1 MIKNFVF
8 ILILTLSYG
17 DSFSQSKYGVDSV
30 SCITN
35 LSLFREYY
43 KQKNYMEALSP
54 WRWTFQNC
62 PKASGNIYKNGPI
75 IIKSMIKERPEQ
87 KKEYVDTLMLIYD
100 QRIEYFGNEGYV
112 LGRKGADLLRYD
124 KSKFLDANEILARS
138 IALQKNSS
146 DAGAVLAYFNTL
158 DIMVKNEIIS
168 EDSLLNRYSALMSII
183 DYNLK
188 KNDKKSKFYQKTSDA
203 IDKKIV
209 SYIDCGKIENIFQPK
224 FTINNNDTD
233 FVNRLYNILS
243 KQNCTDTEFHFQ
255 VSKRLHELLPSSIS
269 ASKLG
274 KICVKRKEFN
284 QAIEYFDMAIE
295 IEEDSDKRAKYL
307 LEKADAYR
315 ISKNYTNAILTAKQ
329 SIELKSIHV
338 HDEYIH
344 QRDVLLDSRTIDEN
358 VRSNLANTLSYQP
371 NIGVISFGSVTSK
384 PIIRGLSGD
393 RFLLTKDGMQMG
405 DLSQTAIDHV
415 ISLDITEVSNIELIR
430 GPRALFFGSN
440 PIGGVLNTTIIGD
453 PKSDTFNN

>member
-8 ILILTLSYG
+8 ILIFALSYG
-17 DSFSQSKYGVDSV
+17 ESFSQSKYGIDSI

-43 KQKNYMEALSP
+43 KQKNYKEALTP

-75 IIKSMIKERPEQ
+75 IIKSLIKARPEQ

-124 KSKFLDANEILARS
+124 KSKFLDANQILARS
-138 IALQKNSS
+138 IAMQKNSS
-146 DAGAVLAYFNTL
+146 DAGAILAYFNTL
-158 DIMVKNEIIS
+158 DLMVKNEIIL
-168 EDSLLNRYSALMSII
+168 EDSLLNRYSFLMSII

-203 IDKKIV
+203 INKKIV
-209 SYIDCGKIENIFQPK
+209 NYIDCGKIENIFKQK

-243 KQNCTDTEFHFQ
+243 KQNCTETEFHFQ
-255 VSKRLHELLPSSIS
+255 VSKRLFEMLPLPSS

-274 KICVKRKEFN
+274 KICIKRKEFN
-284 QAIEYFDMAIE
+284 QAIEYFDMAVE
-295 IEEDSDKRAKYL
+295 SEVDKDKKAKYL

-315 ISKNYTNAILTAKQ
+315 ISKNYSNAILTAKQ
-329 SIELKSIHV
+329 SIELKKNWGEAFITIGNIYVAGAGNCSSDFEKSTVYWVAVDYFTKALSDESANEIARKSI
-338 HDEYIH
+338 
-344 QRDVLLDSRTIDEN
+344 
-358 VRSNLANTLSYQP
+358 NTYSKYFP
-371 NIGVISFGSVTSK
+371 TKEECFFNGS
-384 PIIRGLSGD
+384 LQSGD
-393 RFLLTKDGMQMG
+393 SYTVECWINKR
-405 DLSQTAIDHV
+405 
-415 ISLDITEVSNIELIR
+415 
-430 GPRALFFGSN
+430 
-440 PIGGVLNTTIIGD
+440 TTVRT
-453 PKSDTFNN
+453 SD

>member
-8 ILILTLSYG
+8 ILIFALSYG
-17 DSFSQSKYGVDSV
+17 ESFSQSKYGVDSV

-43 KQKNYMEALSP
+43 KQKNYMEALTP

-100 QRIEYFGNEGYV
+100 QRIEYFGNQGYV

-138 IALQKNSS
+138 IAIQKNRS

-168 EDSLLNRYSALMSII
+168 EDSLLNRYSFLMSII

-188 KNDKKSKFYQKTSDA
+188 KKDKKSKFYQKTSDA

-209 SYIDCGKIENIFQPK
+209 NYIDCGKIENIFKQK
-224 FTINNNDTD
+224 FTIYNNDTD

-243 KQNCTDTEFHFQ
+243 KQNCTETEFYFQ
-255 VSKRLHELLPSSIS
+255 VSKRLYEMLPSSSS

-274 KICVKRKEFN
+274 KICIKRKQFN
-284 QAIEYFDMAIE
+284 DAIEYFDLAIE
-295 IEEDSDKRAKYL
+295 SEEDNDKKAKYL

-315 ISKNYTNAILTAKQ
+315 ISKNYSSAILTAKQ
-329 SIELKSIHV
+329 SIELKKNWGEAFITIANTYVAGAGNCSSDFLKSTVYWVAVDYFTKALSDESTNERARKSINTYSKYFPTK
-338 HDEYIH
+338 EECFFNGSL
-344 QRDVLLDSRTIDEN
+344 QSGDSYTVECWINKRTI
-358 VRSNLANTLSYQP
+358 VR
-371 NIGVISFGSVTSK
+371 TS
-384 PIIRGLSGD
+384 D
-393 RFLLTKDGMQMG
+393 
-405 DLSQTAIDHV
+405 
-415 ISLDITEVSNIELIR
+415 
-430 GPRALFFGSN
+430 
-440 PIGGVLNTTIIGD
+440 
-453 PKSDTFNN
+453 

>member
-8 ILILTLSYG
+8 ILIFALSYG
-17 DSFSQSKYGVDSV
+17 ESFSQSKYGIDSI

-43 KQKNYMEALSP
+43 KQKNYKEALTP

-75 IIKSMIKERPEQ
+75 IIKSLIKARPEQ

-124 KSKFLDANEILARS
+124 KSKFLDANQILARS
-138 IALQKNSS
+138 IAMQKNSS
-146 DAGAVLAYFNTL
+146 DAGAILAYFNTL
-158 DIMVKNEIIS
+158 DLMVKNEIIL
-168 EDSLLNRYSALMSII
+168 EDSLLNRYSFLMSII

-203 IDKKIV
+203 INKKIV
-209 SYIDCGKIENIFQPK
+209 NYIDCGKIENIFKQK

-243 KQNCTDTEFHFQ
+243 KQNCTETEFHFQ
-255 VSKRLHELLPSSIS
+255 VSKRLYEMLPLSSS

-274 KICVKRKEFN
+274 KICIKRKEFN
-284 QAIEYFDMAIE
+284 QAIEYFDMAVE
-295 IEEDSDKRAKYL
+295 NEVDKDKKAKYL

-315 ISKNYTNAILTAKQ
+315 ISKNYSNAILTAKQ
-329 SIELKSIHV
+329 SIELKKNWGEAFITIGNIYVAGAGNCSSDFEKSTVYWVAVDYFTKALSDESTNEIARKSI
-338 HDEYIH
+338 
-344 QRDVLLDSRTIDEN
+344 
-358 VRSNLANTLSYQP
+358 NTYSKYFP
-371 NIGVISFGSVTSK
+371 TKEECFFNGS
-384 PIIRGLSGD
+384 LQSGD
-393 RFLLTKDGMQMG
+393 SYTVECWINKR
-405 DLSQTAIDHV
+405 
-415 ISLDITEVSNIELIR
+415 
-430 GPRALFFGSN
+430 
-440 PIGGVLNTTIIGD
+440 TTVRT
-453 PKSDTFNN
+453 SD

>member
-8 ILILTLSYG
+8 TLILTLSYG
-17 DSFSQSKYGVDSV
+17 EVLSQSKYGVDSV

-43 KQKNYMEALSP
+43 KQKNYMEALNP

-75 IIKSMIKERPEQ
+75 IIKSIIKERPEQ

-100 QRIEYFGNEGYV
+100 QRIKYFGNEGYV

-124 KSKFLDANEILARS
+124 KSRFLDANEMLARS
-138 IALQKNSS
+138 ITLQKNSS
-146 DAGAVLAYFNTL
+146 DAGAILAYFNTL

-168 EDSLLNRYSALMSII
+168 EDSLLNRYSFLMSII

-209 SYIDCGKIENIFQPK
+209 SYIDCGKIENIFKQK
-224 FTINNNDTD
+224 LKINNNDTD

-243 KQNCTDTEFHFQ
+243 KQNCTETEFYFQ
-255 VSKRLHELLPSSIS
+255 VSKQLYEMLPTSSS

-274 KICVKRKEFN
+274 KICIKRKEFN
-284 QAIEYFDMAIE
+284 QAIEYFDMAVKIE
-295 IEEDSDKRAKYL
+295 DDNNKKAKYL

-315 ISKNYTNAILTAKQ
+315 ISKNYSSAILTAKQ
-329 SIELKSIHV
+329 SIELKKNWGEAFITIGNIYAAGASNCDSDFEKSTVYWVAVDYFTKALSDESTNERARKSI
-338 HDEYIH
+338 
-344 QRDVLLDSRTIDEN
+344 
-358 VRSNLANTLSYQP
+358 NTYSKYFP
-371 NIGVISFGSVTSK
+371 TKEECFFNGS
-384 PIIRGLSGD
+384 LQSGD
-393 RFLLTKDGMQMG
+393 SYIVECWINKR
-405 DLSQTAIDHV
+405 
-415 ISLDITEVSNIELIR
+415 
-430 GPRALFFGSN
+430 
-440 PIGGVLNTTIIGD
+440 TTVRT
-453 PKSDTFNN
+453 SD

>member
-8 ILILTLSYG
+8 ILIFALSYG
-17 DSFSQSKYGVDSV
+17 ESFSQSKYGTDSI

-43 KQKNYMEALSP
+43 KQKNYKEALTP

-75 IIKSMIKERPEQ
+75 IIKSLIKARPEQ

-124 KSKFLDANEILARS
+124 KSKFLDANQILARS
-138 IALQKNSS
+138 IAMQKNSS
-146 DAGAVLAYFNTL
+146 DAGAILAYFNTL
-158 DIMVKNEIIS
+158 DLMVKNEIIL
-168 EDSLLNRYSALMSII
+168 EDSLLNRYSFLMSII

-203 IDKKIV
+203 INKKIV
-209 SYIDCGKIENIFQPK
+209 NYIDCGKIENIFKQK

-243 KQNCTDTEFHFQ
+243 KQNCTETEFHFQ
-255 VSKRLHELLPSSIS
+255 VSKRLYEMLPSSSS

-274 KICVKRKEFN
+274 KICIKRKEFN
-284 QAIEYFDMAIE
+284 QAIEYFDMAVE
-295 IEEDSDKRAKYL
+295 SEVDKDKKAKYL

-315 ISKNYTNAILTAKQ
+315 ISKNYSNAILTAKQ
-329 SIELKSIHV
+329 SIELKKNWGEAFITIGNIYVAGAGNCSSDFEKSTVYWVAVDYFTKALSDESANEIARKSI
-338 HDEYIH
+338 
-344 QRDVLLDSRTIDEN
+344 
-358 VRSNLANTLSYQP
+358 NTYSKYFP
-371 NIGVISFGSVTSK
+371 TKEECFFNGS
-384 PIIRGLSGD
+384 LQSGD
-393 RFLLTKDGMQMG
+393 SYTVECWINKR
-405 DLSQTAIDHV
+405 
-415 ISLDITEVSNIELIR
+415 
-430 GPRALFFGSN
+430 
-440 PIGGVLNTTIIGD
+440 TTVRT
-453 PKSDTFNN
+453 SD

>member
-8 ILILTLSYG
+8 ILIFALSYG
-17 DSFSQSKYGVDSV
+17 ESFSQSKYGIDSI

-43 KQKNYMEALSP
+43 KQKNYKEALTP

-75 IIKSMIKERPEQ
+75 IIKSLIKERPEK

-124 KSKFLDANEILARS
+124 KSKFLDANQILARS
-138 IALQKNSS
+138 IAMQKNSS
-146 DAGAVLAYFNTL
+146 DAGAILAYFNTL
-158 DIMVKNEIIS
+158 DLMVKNEIIL
-168 EDSLLNRYSALMSII
+168 EDSLLNRYSFLMSII

-203 IDKKIV
+203 INKKIV
-209 SYIDCGKIENIFQPK
+209 NYIDCGKIENIFKQK

-243 KQNCTDTEFHFQ
+243 KQNCTETEFHFQ
-255 VSKRLHELLPSSIS
+255 VSKRLYEMLPLSSS

-274 KICVKRKEFN
+274 KICIKRKEFN
-284 QAIEYFDMAIE
+284 QAIEYFDMAVE
-295 IEEDSDKRAKYL
+295 SEVDKDKKAKYL

-315 ISKNYTNAILTAKQ
+315 ISKNYSNAILTAKQ
-329 SIELKSIHV
+329 SIELKKNWGEAFITIGNIYVAGAGNCSSDFEKSTVYWVAVDYFTKALSDESANEIARKSI
-338 HDEYIH
+338 
-344 QRDVLLDSRTIDEN
+344 
-358 VRSNLANTLSYQP
+358 NTYSKYFP
-371 NIGVISFGSVTSK
+371 TKEECFFNGS
-384 PIIRGLSGD
+384 LQSGD
-393 RFLLTKDGMQMG
+393 SYTVECWINKR
-405 DLSQTAIDHV
+405 
-415 ISLDITEVSNIELIR
+415 
-430 GPRALFFGSN
+430 
-440 PIGGVLNTTIIGD
+440 TTVRT
-453 PKSDTFNN
+453 SD

>member
-8 ILILTLSYG
+8 ILIFALSYG
-17 DSFSQSKYGVDSV
+17 ESFSQSKYGIDSI

-43 KQKNYMEALSP
+43 KQKNYKEALTP

-75 IIKSMIKERPEQ
+75 IIKSLIKARPEQ

-124 KSKFLDANEILARS
+124 KSKFLDANQILARS
-138 IALQKNSS
+138 IAMQKNSS
-146 DAGAVLAYFNTL
+146 DAGAILAYFNTL
-158 DIMVKNEIIS
+158 DLMVKNEIIL
-168 EDSLLNRYSALMSII
+168 EDSLLNRYSFLMSII

-203 IDKKIV
+203 INKKIV
-209 SYIDCGKIENIFQPK
+209 NYIDCGKIENIFKQK

-243 KQNCTDTEFHFQ
+243 KQNCTETEFHFQ
-255 VSKRLHELLPSSIS
+255 VSKRLYEMLPLPSS

-274 KICVKRKEFN
+274 KICIKRKEFN
-284 QAIEYFDMAIE
+284 QAIEYFDMAVE
-295 IEEDSDKRAKYL
+295 NEVDKDKKAKYL

-315 ISKNYTNAILTAKQ
+315 ISKNYSNAILTAKQ
-329 SIELKSIHV
+329 SIELKKNWGEAFITIGNIYVAGAGNCSSDFEKSTVYWVAVDYFTKALSDESANEIARKSI
-338 HDEYIH
+338 
-344 QRDVLLDSRTIDEN
+344 
-358 VRSNLANTLSYQP
+358 NTYSKYFP
-371 NIGVISFGSVTSK
+371 TKEECFFNGS
-384 PIIRGLSGD
+384 LQSGD
-393 RFLLTKDGMQMG
+393 SYTVECWINKR
-405 DLSQTAIDHV
+405 
-415 ISLDITEVSNIELIR
+415 
-430 GPRALFFGSN
+430 
-440 PIGGVLNTTIIGD
+440 TTVRT
-453 PKSDTFNN
+453 SD

>member
-8 ILILTLSYG
+8 ILIFALSYG
-17 DSFSQSKYGVDSV
+17 ESFSQSKYGVDSV

-43 KQKNYMEALSP
+43 KQKNYMEALNP

-75 IIKSMIKERPEQ
+75 IIKSMIKERPKQ

-138 IALQKNSS
+138 IAMQKNSS

-158 DIMVKNEIIS
+158 DMMVKNEIIS
-168 EDSLLNRYSALMSII
+168 EDSLLNRYSFLMNII

-209 SYIDCGKIENIFQPK
+209 SYIDCGKIENIFKQK

-243 KQNCTDTEFHFQ
+243 KQNCTETEFHFQ
-255 VSKRLHELLPSSIS
+255 VSKRLYEMLPSSSS

-274 KICVKRKEFN
+274 KICIKRKEFN
-284 QAIEYFDMAIE
+284 EALEYFDMAVQSE
-295 IEEDSDKRAKYL
+295 KDKDKKAKYL

-315 ISKNYTNAILTAKQ
+315 ISKNYSSATLTAKQ
-329 SIELKSIHV
+329 SIELKKNWGEAFITIGNIYVAGASNCSSDFVKSTVYWVAVDYFTKALSDESTNERARKSI
-338 HDEYIH
+338 
-344 QRDVLLDSRTIDEN
+344 
-358 VRSNLANTLSYQP
+358 NTYSKYFP
-371 NIGVISFGSVTSK
+371 TKEECFFNGS
-384 PIIRGLSGD
+384 LQSGD
-393 RFLLTKDGMQMG
+393 SYTVECWINKR
-405 DLSQTAIDHV
+405 
-415 ISLDITEVSNIELIR
+415 
-430 GPRALFFGSN
+430 
-440 PIGGVLNTTIIGD
+440 TTVRT
-453 PKSDTFNN
+453 SD

>member
-17 DSFSQSKYGVDSV
+17 ESFSQSKYGVDSV

-43 KQKNYMEALSP
+43 KQKNYMEALNP

-100 QRIEYFGNEGYV
+100 QRIKYFGNEGYV

-158 DIMVKNEIIS
+158 DKMVKNEIIS
-168 EDSLLNRYSALMSII
+168 EDSLLNRYSFLMSII

-209 SYIDCGKIENIFQPK
+209 NYIDCGKIENIFKPK

-233 FVNRLYNILS
+233 FVKRLYNILS
-243 KQNCTDTEFHFQ
+243 KQNCTETEFHFQ
-255 VSKRLHELLPSSIS
+255 VSKRLHELLPSSSS

-274 KICVKRKEFN
+274 KICIKRKEFN

-315 ISKNYTNAILTAKQ
+315 ISKNYTSAILTAEQ
-329 SIELKSIHV
+329 SIDLKKNWGEAFITIGNIFVAGAGNCSSDFEKSTVYWVAVDYFTKALSDESTNERARKSI
-338 HDEYIH
+338 
-344 QRDVLLDSRTIDEN
+344 
-358 VRSNLANTLSYQP
+358 NTYSKYFP
-371 NIGVISFGSVTSK
+371 TKEECFFNGS
-384 PIIRGLSGD
+384 LQSGD
-393 RFLLTKDGMQMG
+393 SYTVECWINKG
-405 DLSQTAIDHV
+405 
-415 ISLDITEVSNIELIR
+415 
-430 GPRALFFGSN
+430 
-440 PIGGVLNTTIIGD
+440 TIVRT
-453 PKSDTFNN
+453 SD

>member
-17 DSFSQSKYGVDSV
+17 ESFSQSKYGIDSI

-43 KQKNYMEALSP
+43 KQKNYKEALTP

-75 IIKSMIKERPEQ
+75 IIKSLIKARPEQ

-124 KSKFLDANEILARS
+124 KSKFLDANQILARS
-138 IALQKNSS
+138 IAMQKNSS
-146 DAGAVLAYFNTL
+146 DAGAILAYFNTL
-158 DIMVKNEIIS
+158 DLMVKNEIIL
-168 EDSLLNRYSALMSII
+168 EDSLLNRYSFLMSII

-203 IDKKIV
+203 INKKIV
-209 SYIDCGKIENIFQPK
+209 NYIDCGKIENIFKQK

-243 KQNCTDTEFHFQ
+243 KQNCTETEFHFQ
-255 VSKRLHELLPSSIS
+255 VSKRLYEMLPLSSS

-274 KICVKRKEFN
+274 KICIKRKEFN
-284 QAIEYFDMAIE
+284 QAIEYFDMAVE
-295 IEEDSDKRAKYL
+295 SEVDKDKKAKYL

-315 ISKNYTNAILTAKQ
+315 ISKNYSNAILTAKQ
-329 SIELKSIHV
+329 SIELKKNWGEAFITIGNIYVAGAGNCSSDFEKSTVYWVAVDYFTKALSDESANEIARKSI
-338 HDEYIH
+338 
-344 QRDVLLDSRTIDEN
+344 
-358 VRSNLANTLSYQP
+358 NTYSKYFP
-371 NIGVISFGSVTSK
+371 TKEECFFNGS
-384 PIIRGLSGD
+384 LQSGD
-393 RFLLTKDGMQMG
+393 SYTVECWINKR
-405 DLSQTAIDHV
+405 
-415 ISLDITEVSNIELIR
+415 
-430 GPRALFFGSN
+430 
-440 PIGGVLNTTIIGD
+440 TTVRT
-453 PKSDTFNN
+453 SD

>member
-8 ILILTLSYG
+8 ILIFALSYG
-17 DSFSQSKYGVDSV
+17 ESFSQSKYGIDSI

-43 KQKNYMEALSP
+43 KQKNYKEALTP

-75 IIKSMIKERPEQ
+75 IIKSLIKARPEQ

-124 KSKFLDANEILARS
+124 KSKFLDANQILARS
-138 IALQKNSS
+138 IAMQKNSS
-146 DAGAVLAYFNTL
+146 DAGAILAYFNTL
-158 DIMVKNEIIS
+158 DLMVKNEIIL
-168 EDSLLNRYSALMSII
+168 EDSLLNRYSFLMSII

-203 IDKKIV
+203 INKKIV
-209 SYIDCGKIENIFQPK
+209 NYIDCGKIENIFKQK

-243 KQNCTDTEFHFQ
+243 KQNCTETEFHFQ
-255 VSKRLHELLPSSIS
+255 VSKRLYEMLPLSSS

-274 KICVKRKEFN
+274 KICIKRKEFN
-284 QAIEYFDMAIE
+284 QAIEYFDMAVE
-295 IEEDSDKRAKYL
+295 NEVDKDKKAKYL

-329 SIELKSIHV
+329 SIELKKNWGEAFIIIGNIYVAGAGNCSSDFEKSTVYWVAVDYFTKALSDESANEIARKSI
-338 HDEYIH
+338 
-344 QRDVLLDSRTIDEN
+344 
-358 VRSNLANTLSYQP
+358 NTYSKYFP
-371 NIGVISFGSVTSK
+371 TKEECFFNGS
-384 PIIRGLSGD
+384 LQSGD
-393 RFLLTKDGMQMG
+393 SYTVECWINKR
-405 DLSQTAIDHV
+405 
-415 ISLDITEVSNIELIR
+415 
-430 GPRALFFGSN
+430 
-440 PIGGVLNTTIIGD
+440 TTVRT
-453 PKSDTFNN
+453 SD

>member
-8 ILILTLSYG
+8 ILIFALSYG
-17 DSFSQSKYGVDSV
+17 ESFSQSKYGVDSV

-43 KQKNYMEALSP
+43 KQKNYMEALNP

-100 QRIEYFGNEGYV
+100 QRIKYFGNEGYV

-158 DIMVKNEIIS
+158 DIMVRNEIIS
-168 EDSLLNRYSALMSII
+168 EDSLLNRYSFLMSII

-209 SYIDCGKIENIFQPK
+209 NYIDCGKIENIFKPK

-233 FVNRLYNILS
+233 FVKRLYNILS
-243 KQNCTDTEFHFQ
+243 KQNCTETEFHFQ
-255 VSKRLHELLPSSIS
+255 VSKRLHELLPSSSS

-274 KICVKRKEFN
+274 KICIKRKEFN

-315 ISKNYTNAILTAKQ
+315 ISKNYTSAILTAEQ
-329 SIELKSIHV
+329 SIDLKKNWGEAFITIGNIFVAGAGNCSSDFEKSTVYWLAVDYFTKALSDESTNERARKSI
-338 HDEYIH
+338 
-344 QRDVLLDSRTIDEN
+344 
-358 VRSNLANTLSYQP
+358 NTYSKYFP
-371 NIGVISFGSVTSK
+371 TKEECFFNGS
-384 PIIRGLSGD
+384 LQSGD
-393 RFLLTKDGMQMG
+393 SYTVECWINKG
-405 DLSQTAIDHV
+405 
-415 ISLDITEVSNIELIR
+415 
-430 GPRALFFGSN
+430 
-440 PIGGVLNTTIIGD
+440 TIVRT
-453 PKSDTFNN
+453 SD

>member
-43 KQKNYMEALSP
+43 KQKNYKEALGP

-146 DAGAVLAYFNTL
+146 DAGAILAYFNTL

-168 EDSLLNRYSALMSII
+168 EDSLLNRYSFLMSII

-209 SYIDCGKIENIFQPK
+209 SYIDCGKIENIFKPK
-224 FTINNNDTD
+224 FTINKNDTD
-233 FVNRLYNILS
+233 FVSRLYNILS
-243 KQNCTDTEFHFQ
+243 KQNCTETEFHFQ
-255 VSKRLHELLPSSIS
+255 VSKRLYELLPSSSS

-274 KICVKRKEFN
+274 KICIKRKEFN

-295 IEEDSDKRAKYL
+295 IEEDSEKRAKYL

-315 ISKNYTNAILTAKQ
+315 ISKNYINAILTAEQ
-329 SIELKSIHV
+329 STDLKKNWGEAFITIGNIYVAGAGNCSSDFEKSTVYWIAVDYFTKALSDESTNERARKSI
-338 HDEYIH
+338 
-344 QRDVLLDSRTIDEN
+344 
-358 VRSNLANTLSYQP
+358 NTYSKYFP
-371 NIGVISFGSVTSK
+371 TKEECFFNGS
-384 PIIRGLSGD
+384 LQSGD
-393 RFLLTKDGMQMG
+393 SYTVECWINKR
-405 DLSQTAIDHV
+405 
-415 ISLDITEVSNIELIR
+415 
-430 GPRALFFGSN
+430 
-440 PIGGVLNTTIIGD
+440 TTVRT
-453 PKSDTFNN
+453 SD

>member
-8 ILILTLSYG
+8 ILIFALSYG
-17 DSFSQSKYGVDSV
+17 ESFSQSKYGIDSI

-43 KQKNYMEALSP
+43 KQKNYKEALTP

-75 IIKSMIKERPEQ
+75 IIKSLIKARPEQ

-124 KSKFLDANEILARS
+124 KSKFLDANQILARS
-138 IALQKNSS
+138 IAMQKNSS
-146 DAGAVLAYFNTL
+146 DAGAILAYFNTL
-158 DIMVKNEIIS
+158 DLMVKNEIIL
-168 EDSLLNRYSALMSII
+168 EDSLLNRYSFLMSII

-203 IDKKIV
+203 INKKIV
-209 SYIDCGKIENIFQPK
+209 NYIDCGKIENIFKQK

-243 KQNCTDTEFHFQ
+243 KQNCTETEFHFQ
-255 VSKRLHELLPSSIS
+255 VSKRLYEMLPLSSS

-274 KICVKRKEFN
+274 KICIKRKEFN
-284 QAIEYFDMAIE
+284 QAIEYFDMAVE
-295 IEEDSDKRAKYL
+295 NEVDKDKKAKYL

-315 ISKNYTNAILTAKQ
+315 ISKNYSNAILTAKQ
-329 SIELKSIHV
+329 SIELKKNWGEAFITIGNIYVAGAGNCSSDFEKSTVYWVAVDYFTKALSDESANEIARKSI
-338 HDEYIH
+338 
-344 QRDVLLDSRTIDEN
+344 
-358 VRSNLANTLSYQP
+358 NTYSKYFP
-371 NIGVISFGSVTSK
+371 TKEECFFNGS
-384 PIIRGLSGD
+384 LQSGD
-393 RFLLTKDGMQMG
+393 SYTVECWINKR
-405 DLSQTAIDHV
+405 
-415 ISLDITEVSNIELIR
+415 
-430 GPRALFFGSN
+430 
-440 PIGGVLNTTIIGD
+440 TTVRT
-453 PKSDTFNN
+453 SD

>member
-8 ILILTLSYG
+8 ILIFALSYG
-17 DSFSQSKYGVDSV
+17 ESFSQSKYGVDSV

-43 KQKNYMEALSP
+43 KQKNYMEALNP

-100 QRIEYFGNEGYV
+100 QRIKYFGNEGYV

-158 DIMVKNEIIS
+158 DIMVRNEIIS
-168 EDSLLNRYSALMSII
+168 EDSLLNRYSFLMSII

-209 SYIDCGKIENIFQPK
+209 NYIDCGKIENIFKPK

-233 FVNRLYNILS
+233 FVKRLYNILS
-243 KQNCTDTEFHFQ
+243 KQNCTETEFHFQ
-255 VSKRLHELLPSSIS
+255 VSKRLHELLPSSSS

-274 KICVKRKEFN
+274 KICIKRKEFN

-315 ISKNYTNAILTAKQ
+315 ISKNYTSAILTAEQ
-329 SIELKSIHV
+329 SIDLKKNWGEAFITIGNIFVAGAGNCNSDFEKSTVYWVAVDYFTKALSDESTNERARKSI
-338 HDEYIH
+338 
-344 QRDVLLDSRTIDEN
+344 
-358 VRSNLANTLSYQP
+358 NTYSKYFP
-371 NIGVISFGSVTSK
+371 TKEECFFNGS
-384 PIIRGLSGD
+384 LQSGD
-393 RFLLTKDGMQMG
+393 SYTVECWINKG
-405 DLSQTAIDHV
+405 
-415 ISLDITEVSNIELIR
+415 
-430 GPRALFFGSN
+430 
-440 PIGGVLNTTIIGD
+440 TIVRT
-453 PKSDTFNN
+453 SD

>member
-8 ILILTLSYG
+8 TLILTLSYG
-17 DSFSQSKYGVDSV
+17 EVLSQSKYGVDSV

-43 KQKNYMEALSP
+43 KQKNYIEALSP

-75 IIKSMIKERPEQ
+75 IIKSIIKERPEQ

-100 QRIEYFGNEGYV
+100 QRIKYFGNEGYV

-124 KSKFLDANEILARS
+124 KSRFLDANEMLARS
-138 IALQKNSS
+138 ITLQKNSS
-146 DAGAVLAYFNTL
+146 DAGAILAYFNTL

-168 EDSLLNRYSALMSII
+168 EDSLLNRYSFLMSII

-209 SYIDCGKIENIFQPK
+209 SYIDCGKIENIFKQK
-224 FTINNNDTD
+224 LKINNNDTD

-243 KQNCTDTEFHFQ
+243 KQNCTETEFYFH
-255 VSKRLHELLPSSIS
+255 VSKQLYEMLPTSSS

-274 KICVKRKEFN
+274 KICIKRKEFN
-284 QAIEYFDMAIE
+284 QAIEYFDMAVKIE
-295 IEEDSDKRAKYL
+295 DDNNKKAKYL

-315 ISKNYTNAILTAKQ
+315 ISKNYSSAILTAKQ
-329 SIELKSIHV
+329 SIELKKNWGEAFITIGNIYAAGASNCGSDFEKSTVYWVAVDYFTKALSDESTNERARKSI
-338 HDEYIH
+338 
-344 QRDVLLDSRTIDEN
+344 
-358 VRSNLANTLSYQP
+358 NTYSKYFP
-371 NIGVISFGSVTSK
+371 TKEECFFNGS
-384 PIIRGLSGD
+384 LQSGD
-393 RFLLTKDGMQMG
+393 SYIVECWINKR
-405 DLSQTAIDHV
+405 
-415 ISLDITEVSNIELIR
+415 
-430 GPRALFFGSN
+430 
-440 PIGGVLNTTIIGD
+440 TTVRT
-453 PKSDTFNN
+453 SD

>member
-8 ILILTLSYG
+8 TLILTLSYG
-17 DSFSQSKYGVDSV
+17 EVLSQSKYGVDSV

-43 KQKNYMEALSP
+43 KQKNYMEALNP

-75 IIKSMIKERPEQ
+75 IIKSIIKERPEQ

-100 QRIEYFGNEGYV
+100 QRIKYFGNEGYV

-124 KSKFLDANEILARS
+124 KSRFLDANEMLARS
-138 IALQKNSS
+138 ITLQKNSS

-158 DIMVKNEIIS
+158 DLMVKNEIIS
-168 EDSLLNRYSALMSII
+168 EDSLLNRYSFLMSII

-209 SYIDCGKIENIFQPK
+209 SYIDCGKIENIFKQK
-224 FTINNNDTD
+224 LKINNNDTD
-233 FVNRLYNILS
+233 FVNRLYNIIS
-243 KQNCTDTEFHFQ
+243 KQNCTETEFYFH
-255 VSKRLHELLPSSIS
+255 VSKQLYEMLPTSSS

-274 KICVKRKEFN
+274 KICIKRKEFN
-284 QAIEYFDMAIE
+284 QAIEYFDMAVK
-295 IEEDSDKRAKYL
+295 IEEDNNKKAKYL

-315 ISKNYTNAILTAKQ
+315 ISKNYSSAILTAKQ
-329 SIELKSIHV
+329 SIELKKNWGEAFITIGNIYAAGASNCDSDFEKSTVYWVAVDYFTKALSDESTNERARKSI
-338 HDEYIH
+338 
-344 QRDVLLDSRTIDEN
+344 
-358 VRSNLANTLSYQP
+358 NTYSKYFP
-371 NIGVISFGSVTSK
+371 TKEECFFNGS
-384 PIIRGLSGD
+384 LQSGD
-393 RFLLTKDGMQMG
+393 SYIVECWINKR
-405 DLSQTAIDHV
+405 
-415 ISLDITEVSNIELIR
+415 
-430 GPRALFFGSN
+430 
-440 PIGGVLNTTIIGD
+440 TTVRT
-453 PKSDTFNN
+453 SD

>member
-30 SCITN
+30 KCITN

-62 PKASGNIYKNGPI
+62 PKASGNIYKNGPV

-188 KNDKKSKFYQKTSDA
+188 KNDKKSKFYQKTSDV

-243 KQNCTDTEFHFQ
+243 KQNCTETEFHFQ
-255 VSKRLHELLPSSIS
+255 VSKRLHELLPSSSS

-274 KICVKRKEFN
+274 KICIKRKEFN

-315 ISKNYTNAILTAKQ
+315 ISKNYSSAILTAKQ
-329 SIELKSIHV
+329 ATDLKKNWGEAFITIGNIYVAGAGNCSSDFEKSTVYWVAVDYFTKALSDELTNERARKSI
-338 HDEYIH
+338 
-344 QRDVLLDSRTIDEN
+344 
-358 VRSNLANTLSYQP
+358 NTYSKYFP
-371 NIGVISFGSVTSK
+371 TKEECFFNGS
-384 PIIRGLSGD
+384 LQSGD
-393 RFLLTKDGMQMG
+393 SYTVECWVNKG
-405 DLSQTAIDHV
+405 
-415 ISLDITEVSNIELIR
+415 
-430 GPRALFFGSN
+430 
-440 PIGGVLNTTIIGD
+440 TTVRT
-453 PKSDTFNN
+453 SD

>member
-8 ILILTLSYG
+8 TLILTLSYG
-17 DSFSQSKYGVDSV
+17 EVLSQSKYGVDSV

-75 IIKSMIKERPEQ
+75 IIKSIIKERPEQ

-100 QRIEYFGNEGYV
+100 QRIKYFGNEGYV

-124 KSKFLDANEILARS
+124 KSRFLDANEMLARS
-138 IALQKNSS
+138 ITLQKNSS
-146 DAGAVLAYFNTL
+146 DAGAILAYFNTL

-168 EDSLLNRYSALMSII
+168 EDSLLNRYSFLMSII

-209 SYIDCGKIENIFQPK
+209 SYIDCGKIENIFKQK
-224 FTINNNDTD
+224 FKINNNDTD

-243 KQNCTDTEFHFQ
+243 KQNCTETEFYFH
-255 VSKRLHELLPSSIS
+255 VSKQLYEMLPTSSS

-274 KICVKRKEFN
+274 KICIKRKEFN
-284 QAIEYFDMAIE
+284 QAIEYFDMAVKIE
-295 IEEDSDKRAKYL
+295 DDNNKKAKYL

-315 ISKNYTNAILTAKQ
+315 ISKNYSSAILTAKQ
-329 SIELKSIHV
+329 SIELKKNWGEAFITIGNIYAAGASNCGSDFEKSTVYWVAVDYFTKALSDESTNERARKSI
-338 HDEYIH
+338 
-344 QRDVLLDSRTIDEN
+344 
-358 VRSNLANTLSYQP
+358 NTYSKYFP
-371 NIGVISFGSVTSK
+371 TKEECFFNGS
-384 PIIRGLSGD
+384 LQSGD
-393 RFLLTKDGMQMG
+393 SYIVECWINKR
-405 DLSQTAIDHV
+405 
-415 ISLDITEVSNIELIR
+415 
-430 GPRALFFGSN
+430 
-440 PIGGVLNTTIIGD
+440 TTVRT
-453 PKSDTFNN
+453 SD

>member
-8 ILILTLSYG
+8 ILIFALCYVE
-17 DSFSQSKYGVDSV
+17 SFSQSKYGVDSV

-43 KQKNYMEALSP
+43 KQKNYMEALNP

-209 SYIDCGKIENIFQPK
+209 SYIDCGKIENIFKPK

-243 KQNCTDTEFHFQ
+243 KQNCTETEFHFQ
-255 VSKRLHELLPSSIS
+255 VSKRLHELLPSSSS

-274 KICVKRKEFN
+274 KICIKRKEFN

-315 ISKNYTNAILTAKQ
+315 ISKNYSSAILTAKQ
-329 SIELKSIHV
+329 AADLKKNWGEAFITIGNIYVAGAGNCSSDFEKSTVYWVAVDYFTKALSDELTNERARKSI
-338 HDEYIH
+338 
-344 QRDVLLDSRTIDEN
+344 
-358 VRSNLANTLSYQP
+358 NTYSKYFP
-371 NIGVISFGSVTSK
+371 TKEECFFNGS
-384 PIIRGLSGD
+384 LQSGD
-393 RFLLTKDGMQMG
+393 SYTVECWINKG
-405 DLSQTAIDHV
+405 
-415 ISLDITEVSNIELIR
+415 
-430 GPRALFFGSN
+430 
-440 PIGGVLNTTIIGD
+440 TTVRT
-453 PKSDTFNN
+453 SD